1 MNRELAASHALSLY
15 GARAE
20 ALLEPRKCQGWD
32 LHTQPGTLSRI
43 NASTRRFEIRYV
55 VLGSEGARALGR
67 EVYHVAGE
75 ELNDI
80 CRRGVPWCLLRRR
93 DVRWSDRP
101 NGGSR
106 PEAGG
111 QRRAAGTLGCA
122 ALGGSPRNIFGSVG
136 PPSGRQQGEKLSDR
150 IRGPLPR
157 SIPHG
162 HPAGSAPHRSIRF
175 QADGGT
181 RQVIVAVSPRAN
193 RRANR
198 TGRLSGSARDR
209 RRCEIRGRRP

>member
-43 NASTRRFEIRYV
+43 NASTAARDPV
-55 VLGSEGARALGR
+55 CWLGSEARVHSDVRCHMWQLKTENGT
-67 EVYHVAGE
+67 
-75 ELNDI
+75 

-111 QRRAAGTLGCA
+111 QRRAAGSLGCA
-122 ALGGSPRNIFGSVG
+122 ALGGSLRNIVGSVG

-162 HPAGSAPHRSIRF
+162 HPAGSGPHRSIRF

-181 RQVIVAVSPRAN
+181 RQVIRANSPRAN

-198 TGRLSGSARDR
+198 TGRLLQVVLVTVAVAR
-209 RRCEIRGRRP
+209 CGRRP